1 MICEGNALADPR
13 NGDRLLTV
21 VPSSPRIRTCRSGR
35 VPKQG
40 FTELE
45 PTDDG
50 KYIVTASWIQH
61 IRQAFLD
68 GDLDPLLEL
77 VAIHG
82 QYGDPEPAAH
92 QRSIFHGNLLFS
104 PHLAALLTDV
114 LTGKI
119 KRPRGQGAKKIH
131 RSRAAIMAVGQEI
144 DRLRAP
150 SPTGLGMSRMGA
162 IATVA
167 DGSPAIEGL
176 EGLEG
181 LEIPKVTKNRI
192 EETYEE
198 FERLTRNAKK
208 PTTTKHSRQ
217 KRSPRTTRS
226 PST

>member
-50 KYIVTASWIQH
+50 KYIVTSSWIQH

-114 LTGKI
+114 LTGKNQAAERTGCEENPPEPCRHHGR
-119 KRPRGQGAKKIH
+119 RPGDRPTESAEPDRFRDVAHGCHRNSRRRVPSDRGPGGA
-131 RSRAAIMAVGQEI
+131 
-144 DRLRAP
+144 
-150 SPTGLGMSRMGA
+150 
-162 IATVA
+162 
-167 DGSPAIEGL
+167 
-176 EGLEG
+176 
-181 LEIPKVTKNRI
+181 
-192 EETYEE
+192 
-198 FERLTRNAKK
+198 
-208 PTTTKHSRQ
+208 
-217 KRSPRTTRS
+217 
-226 PST
+226 